1 MVGIQYFLKEPVDIV
16 HGHITFL
23 DAPWSL
29 TALTQGQFWED
40 RHIARDYG
48 DGTVKDILSVDISNW
63 SAPGILHRKT
73 AKQSNP
79 REIAR
84 EVLAQIREHHTAGQH
99 LPHGIVD
106 SWFLDP
112 GVRWHPQRGRNTNE
126 TPLLVNT
133 VDSWR
138 HRPTAVTK
146 IPNLL
151 MTGDFVQTD
160 IDLATM
166 EGANESA
173 RSAVNAIL
181 DEVGSKAER
190 AAKYRLYDPPEM
202 ALLKQVDRQLYR
214 AGLPNALDVG

>member
-1 MVGIQYFLKEPVDIV
+1 M
-16 HGHITFL
+16 
-23 DAPWSL
+23 
-29 TALTQGQFWED
+29 
-40 RHIARDYG
+40 
-48 DGTVKDILSVDISNW
+48 DISNW
-63 SAPGILHRKT
+63 DARGILHDKT
-73 AKQSNP
+73 AKRCNP

-84 EVLAQIREHHTAGQH
+84 EVLAQIREHHTAGEH
-99 LPHGIVD
+99 LPDGIVD

-112 GVRWHPQRGRNTNE
+112 GVRWHPDRRRNTNE

-133 VDSWR
+133 VDSW
-138 HRPTAVTK
+138 HDRPTAVTK

-173 RSAVNAIL
+173 RVAVNAIL

-190 AAKYRLYDPPEM
+190 AATYQLYDPPEFT
-202 ALLKQVDRQLYR
+202 LLKQVDQQLYR
-214 AGLPNALDVG
+214 AGLPNALDLG